1 MRLRIARIWAA
12 RQSFDHSP
20 KIKKWRHFPAG
31 SLRRINLQFGII
43 GESGRYSDVTGCRG
57 EGPTKTP
64 PGILSRAAFYIKEL

>member
-1 MRLRIARIWAA
+1 LLAFGPLVNLSITAL
-12 RQSFDHSP
+12 

-31 SLRRINLQFGII
+31 SLRRINLRFGII